1 LQKVI
6 LISAVYILL
15 AGCSVLRK
23 EKSEISG
30 ISNDL
35 TEKNL
40 IKILTKGNLSDS
52 SFYIQKA
59 EVEIITNGEKEKFLA
74 AWKYEKSGRSLLSFR
89 SRTGIEVVRILI
101 TKDTVLVNDRINRK
115 TYYGKGDYIAGKY
128 DLNVSSLPVF
138 IGDFIGGNYYL
149 NEFVKCNEGSINLQT
164 SIKGLKTDYIIDCK
178 KNKIISTSMYNSL
191 NEKEI
196 DINFSK
202 FIKVEQKIIASRILV
217 KYYKNNYEVNIKIDK
232 IICPWDGKVEFI
244 PGKKY
249 EVLELQ

>member
-1 LQKVI
+1 MQKVI

-23 EKSEISG
+23 EKSEISE

-35 TEKNL
+35 TKENL
-40 IKILTKGNLSDS
+40 IKVLRKGNLSDS

-74 AWKYEKSGRSLLSFR
+74 AWKYEKSGRSLLSLR
-89 SRTGIEVVRILI
+89 SRTGIEVARVLI

-115 TYYGKGDYIAGKY
+115 IYYGKGEYIGRKY
-128 DLNVSSLPVF
+128 NVTVSSLPVV

-149 NEFVKCNEGSINLQT
+149 NQLVKCNAGSINLQT
-164 SIKGLKTDYIIDCK
+164 SVKGLKTDYIIDCK
-178 KNKIISTSMYNSL
+178 KGKVISTTIYNSL
-191 NEKEI
+191 NEKEL

-202 FIKVEQKIIASRILV
+202 FIKVEEKILASKVSV
-217 KYYKNNYEVNIKIDK
+217 KYYKNDSEVNIKIDK
-232 IICPWDGKVEFI
+232 IVCPWDGKVEFI

-249 EVLELQ
+249 EVLELK